1 MARALRLAFPGSFWH
16 LTTRG
21 NERHDIV
28 LDDVDR
34 RALLSLIG
42 DAVERFR
49 WILHQYVQMSN
60 HYHLVVEL
68 TEETLSSGM
77 RWLNSRY
84 AQTFNR
90 RHGRVGHL
98 FQGRFHGRLVEK
110 DAYLLEVIRYV
121 ALNPVRAKMVARPED
136 YRWSGH
142 RAIAG
147 LCEAPRWLA
156 VDRTLQCFAP
166 DASIA
171 RTFYRRFVDEAI
183 GLDRSPW
190 DDVVG
195 QIYLGTN
202 GWVESLRARVEAK
215 PRSDVHPL
223 PQKKP
228 ATRAMADVI
237 TAVADV
243 LPVSEAGIRFGRGG
257 EARMLVAWVGS
268 RIESFDLRSI
278 AAALRLNSVGG
289 VSKMISSCE
298 RRLGGDRE
306 LQACVERCVAILRGV

>member
-1 MARALRLAFPGSFWH
+1 MARALRLAFPGSLWH

-21 NERHDIV
+21 NERRDIV
-28 LDDVDR
+28 LDDADR
-34 RALLSLIG
+34 RTLLCLIG
-42 DAVERFR
+42 AAVDRFR
-49 WILHQYVQMSN
+49 WIVHQYVLMSN

-68 TEETLSSGM
+68 TDETLSSGM

-90 RHGRVGHL
+90 RHGRIGHL

-121 ALNPVRAKMVARPED
+121 ALNPVRARMVARPED

-142 RAIAG
+142 RALAG
-147 LCEAPRWLA
+147 LCEAPEWLA

-171 RTFYRRFVDEAI
+171 RTFYRHFVAEGI
-183 GLDRSPW
+183 GRDRSPW
-190 DDVVG
+190 NDVVG
-195 QIYLGTN
+195 QIYLGTS

-215 PRSDVHPL
+215 PRSDVHPVA
-223 PQKKP
+223 QKKP
-228 ATRAMADVI
+228 AMRTMADVVA
-237 TAVADV
+237 AVAES
-243 LPVSEAGIRFGRGG
+243 LAVSENVIRLGRGG
-257 EARMLVAWVGS
+257 EERMLVAWVGN

-278 AAALRLNSVGG
+278 AAALRLNSAGG
-289 VSKMISSCE
+289 VSKMIRVCE
-298 RRLGGDRE
+298 ARLRGDRQ
-306 LQACVERCVAILRGV
+306 LQACVDRCVSILRRV